1 MTSPPIAARRPSS
14 CSASAAQRRRAGR
27 TSTWSARPRPSR
39 VEVRVAGNG
48 AGQSGTLRVTWVRST
63 IGHKAGAGHDPGLGP
78 ASAQPDHRDRRHARE
93 PRHDPPRRIPAQGA
107 GAGGGEGRRG
117 RVKLH
122 DLQPPSGAHKPA
134 RRVGRGHGSGRG
146 KTAGRGTK
154 GQKSRAGS
162 SIPAWFEG
170 GQTPLHVRTPKLHG
184 FKNRFRV
191 EYAGLNLG
199 RLSDVAAGTLVTP
212 DVLRHDGLLRRSKTR
227 VLPVKILGGGDAPKG
242 VTIHAHAFT
251 RSALEKLQA
260 AGSTAQRI
268 SWPDGAPIDEAAEAK
283 ETAAAEAE
291 AEAKAEQR
299 VAKAEAKAEA
309 KSQAG
314 GGHCRRGRRRGARC
328 RRSRLRDHGRGI
340 GSEAGRSRARDR
352 RKRGRVLGDRLPGHR
367 LPRAGHPAQDPLHAR
382 DPVHLQGPDQRASGR
397 RRPGTPVAALRVESA
412 ARPARPLLRWRTGD
426 GLDHRHGREPLH
438 QRQHHHAAD
447 G

>member
-1 MTSPPIAARRPSS
+1 M
-14 CSASAAQRRRAGR
+14 
-27 TSTWSARPRPSR
+27 
-39 VEVRVAGNG
+39 
-48 AGQSGTLRVTWVRST
+48 
-63 IGHKAGAGHDPGLGP
+63 
-78 ASAQPDHRDRRHARE
+78 
-93 PRHDPPRRIPAQGA
+93 
-107 GAGGGEGRRG
+107 
-117 RVKLH
+117 KLH
-122 DLQPPSGAHKPA
+122 DLQPPSGSHKPA

-212 DVLRHDGLLRRSKTR
+212 DVLRHDGLLRSSKTH

-268 SWPDGAPIDEAAEAK
+268 SWPDGLPIDETAEAK
-283 ETAAAEAE
+283 EAAAAEA
-291 AEAKAEQR
+291 ATEAKAEKR
-299 VAKAEAKAEA
+299 AAKADAKAA
-309 KSQAG
+309 KG
-314 GGHCRRGRRRGARC
+314 G
-328 RRSRLRDHGRGI
+328 I
-340 GSEAGRSRARDR
+340 
-352 RKRGRVLGDRLPGHR
+352 RKRTPDEPVDE
-367 LPRAGHPAQDPLHAR
+367 APAEA
-382 DPVHLQGPDQRASGR
+382 
-397 RRPGTPVAALRVESA
+397 
-412 ARPARPLLRWRTGD
+412 
-426 GLDHRHGREPLH
+426 
-438 QRQHHHAAD
+438 AAD
-447 G
+447 GAPAAEATADASAPVTGDSDDATNAGEDES